1 MSLNFEGKAPDLVFY
16 FSSKIGESQQQKVGF
31 LINQQTLRPAFSD
44 KECKNVIGSL
54 NSNQVLQINDK
65 QIEERIFINVS
76 ISLFSLGSFIVQSS
90 GENLVLKNQGIYRLR
105 DNATA
110 VRTITSGNGD
120 FIGATGYVVVI
131 TDETPIR
138 TNLVYFTHI

>member
-16 FSSKIGESQQQKVGF
+16 SKRISAQQQKVGF
-31 LINQQTLRPAFSD
+31 LVNKQTKRNLFSE
-44 KECKNVIGSL
+44 KECKNVIGSM
-54 NSNQVLQINDK
+54 NTDQVLQINDTDDT
-65 QIEERIFINVS
+65 QAERIFQNVS
-76 ISLFSLGSFIVQSS
+76 ISLFSLGSFISQSS
-90 GENLVLKNQGIYRLR
+90 GSDLFLNDQGIYELR
-105 DNATA
+105 DNATT